1 MSVCQHAVSF
11 LKGWY
16 KKKNQERKQ
25 RMEAEKE
32 EKKKRVAS
40 ILSSLPEHL
49 REEEEGL
56 ASSFLLKEN
65 GFHPFEVAE
74 NVK

>member
-1 MSVCQHAVSF
+1 
-11 LKGWY
+11 
-16 KKKNQERKQ
+16 
-25 RMEAEKE
+25 MEAEKE